1 MADDEFKARAGFFSA
16 LSQLQ
21 RDFRLNET
29 LETALPKATAAGFG
43 LQSWIEK
50 GRPVYVL
57 VHHDGHSI
65 TVKPDPDDVGSRQV
79 IEALLG
85 LPMSLGVEVEAEA
98 SEVFIAAPSV
108 PAAPPSVPAAPPKP
122 ASEPAPAAPAA
133 PAPVALESESF
144 DLDEDPLA
152 ADPDPNDDPST
163 STQPLSDE
171 DKTVLLGML
180 RALPSA
186 KSKAAIVAF
195 RKAFSVPPG
204 ITKPSDAITELR
216 HRVFLTRLIDE
227 AENIPTP

>member
-1 MADDEFKARAGFFSA
+1 
-16 LSQLQ
+16 
-21 RDFRLNET
+21 
-29 LETALPKATAAGFG
+29 
-43 LQSWIEK
+43 
-50 GRPVYVL
+50 
-57 VHHDGHSI
+57 
-65 TVKPDPDDVGSRQV
+65 
-79 IEALLG
+79 
-85 LPMSLGVEVEAEA
+85 
-98 SEVFIAAPSV
+98 
-108 PAAPPSVPAAPPKP
+108 
-122 ASEPAPAAPAA
+122 
-133 PAPVALESESF
+133 VALESESF